1 MEFAA
6 RGRSTAAVD
15 GAGAGD
21 GRRFSN
27 PQPPHGR
34 DTHSVAAD
42 MAALGFRREELLREF
57 HRERIRLDMIL
68 CDLAE
73 TERAMTACLAMPAAG
88 WSACCARPSMHQC
101 GETLYRAPW
110 SSEETSWWRRNPSEP
125 VTPPVYPYIE
135 RSPSPVDAE
144 QQECGSSSRALAVAP
159 SACPDAEQRWS
170 LSKESAV
177 EALVQAAIN
186 AVNPMESALLS
197 EEVALESQDAVNQ
210 ERGHELMESH
220 GVQLTESG
228 IKRSEEPKCPANGEK
243 RGAETKNSHAMQLM
257 ESELQR
263 SEHPMHA
270 SVVQESEA
278 EVKDCHP
285 MQLMECEV
293 HRSERIKRAAVG
305 QGCGTKADTSLSVQ
319 VMENNFQKSDQV
331 NRGSL
336 GQEKKAEVKDSHGV
350 LMESEIQRSEQPK
363 LEASGQDHEAEEK
376 DRHAMQLLESGIQG
390 SKQSKPAQPT
400 INGCIDELR
409 ELPRQYALA
418 GKEKSPPKEQKRL
431 VANKPKT
438 QITPSGVKERSVL
451 RINRQ
456 KPLEE
461 SSCIIGQVNLTCE
474 EHLTQHQAG
483 ELHGSN
489 LAVLQSRQGA
499 SVLTAKSTPVSSHRP
514 RVRPISNIDMES
526 EIQRSEQPKCSALGQ
541 ERAAEVQLMEKEI
554 QRSEQTR
561 CEAFGEEHKAEEKDS
576 HAVQLMKES
585 GIQSREQPKPV
596 EPTFRGGIDE
606 PHAPSVKEKS
616 PSNEHE
622 RLVVNEPKTQITPGG
637 VKRRPIMRI
646 NREKPLEESSCN
658 LGLVNLTREEDLTQ
672 HQAGELHRP
681 NLAVLQSRQ
690 GAEGLTAKLTPES
703 SHRACNGYMESEIQR
718 SEQPKRSALG
728 QEREAEAKNSHAV
741 QLKENKMQR
750 SEQTKREALGE
761 ERKAEEKDSHAGQ
774 LMKEIIIQSSEQPKP
789 AKPTFRDGIDEHMQ
803 SPHALSDK
811 EKSPSNEHKRLVF
824 NETKTQITPSGVKRP
839 IVGPTVTTPPPKRHK
854 PLGEWGC
861 NLCQVNLTS
870 EEDLTQHKAG
880 ELHRSNLAT
889 LRAKQEASGF
899 DLRNHLRGRSHQE
912 STRTHRT
919 EEGGNEAD
927 NCATDRLGTEDP
939 RKNFLNKRR
948 FPFCKLCKVECTSQ
962 KVMESHLRGKKHRE
976 NVQARH

>member
-1 MEFAA
+1 
-6 RGRSTAAVD
+6 
-15 GAGAGD
+15 
-21 GRRFSN
+21 
-27 PQPPHGR
+27 
-34 DTHSVAAD
+34 

-88 WSACCARPSMHQC
+88 WGACCARPSMHQC
-101 GETLYRAPW
+101 GETLYRASW

-135 RSPSPVDAE
+135 RSPSPVLQQQPVDAE
-144 QQECGSSSRALAVAP
+144 QQERGSSSRALAVAP
-159 SACPDAEQRWS
+159 SACPDAEQCWS

-186 AVNPMESALLS
+186 AVNPMEPALLS
-197 EEVALESQDAVNQ
+197 EEVALESRDSVNQ
-210 ERGHELMESH
+210 ELGHELMESH

-228 IKRSEEPKCPANGEK
+228 IQRSEEPKFSANGEK
-243 RGAETKNSHAMQLM
+243 REAETKNSHAMQLM

-263 SEHPMHA
+263 GEHPMHA
-270 SVVQESEA
+270 SVGQESEA

-293 HRSERIKRAAVG
+293 QRSEHIKRAAVG
-305 QGCGTKADTSLSVQ
+305 QGRSTKADTSLSVQ

-331 NRGSL
+331 KRGSA

-350 LMESEIQRSEQPK
+350 LMESEIQRIEQPK

-376 DRHAMQLLESGIQG
+376 DRYAMQLLESGIQG

-418 GKEKSPPKEQKRL
+418 VKEKSPPKEQKRL

-489 LAVLQSRQGA
+489 LSVLQSRQGA

-541 ERAAEVQLMEKEI
+541 ERAAEAKNSHAVQLMEKEI
-554 QRSEQTR
+554 QRSEQIR

-576 HAVQLMKES
+576 HAMQLMKES
-585 GIQSREQPKPV
+585 GIQSSEQPKPA

-606 PHAPSVKEKS
+606 PHAPSLKEKS
-616 PSNEHE
+616 PSNEQK
-622 RLVVNEPKTQITPGG
+622 RLVFNEPKTQITPGG

-646 NREKPLEESSCN
+646 NRQKPLDESSCN
-658 LGLVNLTREEDLTQ
+658 LGLLNLTREEDLTQ

-690 GAEGLTAKLTPES
+690 GAAGLTAKSTPES
-703 SHRACNGYMESEIQR
+703 SHRACNDYMESESQR
-718 SEQPKRSALG
+718 SEQPKCSALG
-728 QEREAEAKNSHAV
+728 QEREAEAKNSHAG
-741 QLKENKMQR
+741 QLMENKMQR
-750 SEQTKREALGE
+750 SEQTKHEALGE
-761 ERKAEEKDSHAGQ
+761 ERKAEEKDNHARQ
-774 LMKEIIIQSSEQPKP
+774 LTKESIIQSSEQPKP
-789 AKPTFRDGIDEHMQ
+789 AEPTFRDGIDEHRQ
-803 SPHALSDK
+803 SPHALSVK
-811 EKSPSNEHKRLVF
+811 EKSPSNEHNRLVF

-839 IVGPTVTTPPPKRHK
+839 IVGPIVTTPPPKRHK

-912 STRTHRT
+912 STRTQRT
-919 EEGGNEAD
+919 EEGGNGAD
-927 NCATDRLGTEDP
+927 NCATDRSGTEDP
-939 RKNFLNKRR
+939 RKKFLNKRR